1 MDSFSMTLDQNLT
14 LFETNKQILSEL
26 KNTNI
31 QLRQVVI
38 YQQQTCEQLHA
49 LNQLMQGFTNNG
61 ASLNGYIPDAF
72 VSAYVSV
79 LGPVLAKR
87 LDKDDIGLEELMK
100 GATLLARRL
109 LEELNA
115 YRSEQEGRDVLAD
128 VLANFND
135 PWDRPDNAP
144 SELEQ

>member
-109 LEELNA
+109 QTSTT
-115 YRSEQEGRDVLAD
+115 RGTGQTTHH
-128 VLANFND
+128 
-135 PWDRPDNAP
+135 P
-144 SELEQ
+144 SLSRKSCTLQDKLLILGPSLRI

>member
-1 MDSFSMTLDQNLT
+1 MGPFFMTMDQNLT
-14 LFETNKQILSEL
+14 LFETNKQILAEL

-31 QLRQVVI
+31 QLRQMII
-38 YQQQTCEQLHA
+38 YQQQSCEQLHN
-49 LNQLMQGFTNNG
+49 LNQLMHGFTNGG

-72 VSAYVSV
+72 VAAYVSV
-79 LGPVLAKR
+79 LGPALAKR
-87 LDKDDIGLEELMK
+87 LDQDDIGLEELMK

-128 VLANFND
+128 VLANAND
-135 PWDRPDNAP
+135 PWQVPDNAP
-144 SELEQ
+144 SELEP

>member
-1 MDSFSMTLDQNLT
+1 MEPLFMTMDQNLT
-14 LFETNKQILSEL
+14 LLETNKQILAEL

-31 QLRQVVI
+31 QLRQMVI
-38 YQQQTCEQLHA
+38 YQQQSCSQLHT
-49 LNQLMQGFTNNG
+49 LNQVIYGFTNGG

-79 LGPVLAKR
+79 LGPALAKR

-128 VLANFND
+128 LTANFND
-135 PWDRPDNAP
+135 PWQGADNAP